1 MTIDVV
7 NTAHLEKIFLDF
19 PVDLYKDDKN
29 YIRPLNKD
37 IEEVF
42 DKKKNKFFKHGE
54 CERWLLKNNE
64 GIYIARLAVFVNK
77 KYAQEQPTGGIGFL
91 SASTIKKL
99 AILF

>member
-37 IEEVF
+37 IEEEINMRT
-42 DKKKNKFFKHGE
+42 KG
-54 CERWLLKNNE
+54 
-64 GIYIARLAVFVNK
+64 
-77 KYAQEQPTGGIGFL
+77 
-91 SASTIKKL
+91 
-99 AILF
+99 